1 MKSTLKN
8 RLRSLSSVPR
18 LGALAVA
25 LATAGTAN
33 AGVTV
38 SGPGESYL
46 TLGLWMRTSF
56 TSADD
61 GAPNGTSRSKDFA
74 VDSIRIITSGK
85 ITKQIGGMVNFE
97 RQSDES
103 MRLLDVVAQFE
114 LMDGLNLWFGRMLPP
129 TDRAN
134 LAGPYFANVWE
145 YPMVS
150 QYPNAFTG
158 RDDGALLWGNVLG
171 GKLLYALG
179 AYQGKNRGAG
189 LSNDSDKLLYAG
201 RLAYSFWDPEL
212 GYYGT
217 NTYYGGK
224 EILTIG
230 AAVQTQKNGVGIA
243 GASGDYTAWN
253 IDALMETKFSNGG
266 VLTLEGA
273 YYDYDTDGVADTGP
287 AVAAACGLVNVNN
300 CGGATEGEA
309 YLLTAAYLI
318 PGKFGIGQ
326 FQPYYRYQEFD
337 PQGGSKADQWDLG
350 VTYVMAGHNARITA
364 VYSDMDPGGAAQSID
379 KFIVGVQL
387 MY

>member
-8 RLRSLSSVPR
+8 RLRSVSSLPR
-18 LGALAVA
+18 LGVLALA

-46 TLGLWMRTSF
+46 SLSLWMRTSF
-56 TSADD
+56 TSAED
-61 GAPNGTSRSKDFA
+61 GAPNGRSSSNDFA

-179 AYQGKNRGAG
+179 AYQGKNRGA
-189 LSNDSDKLLYAG
+189 LSSNSSDDLLYAG
-201 RLAYSFWDPEL
+201 RLAYSFLDPEL

-217 NTYYGGK
+217 NSYFGSK
-224 EILTIG
+224 EVFTVG
-230 AAVQTQKNGVGIA
+230 AAVQVQKNGVGTA
-243 GASGDYTAWN
+243 LARGDYTAWN
-253 IDALMETKFSNGG
+253 LDALYETKFAGGG
-266 VLTLEGA
+266 VMTLEGA
-273 YYDYDTDGVADTGP
+273 YYDYDTDGVADTGA
-287 AVAAACGLVNVNN
+287 AVALACVNVNN

-326 FQPYYRYQEFD
+326 FQPYVRYQEFD
-337 PQGGSKADQWDLG
+337 PQAGSKADQWDLG

-364 VYSDMDPGGAAQSID
+364 VYSDMDPGGAAKSTD